1 MFQIFDRNSLVW
13 DQHLLNT
20 IHNKRALNFFM
31 PKGWRQFE
39 PLISALSK
47 FSKKIRQALEL
58 LGRYFLQTPHSFFIL
73 S

>member
-1 MFQIFDRNSLVW
+1 MFHIFDRNSLVW

-20 IHNKRALNFFM
+20 IHNKRALSFSM

-39 PLISALSK
+39 PLISGLSK
-47 FSKKIRQALEL
+47 FSKKIKQALEL
-58 LGRYFLQTPHSFFIL
+58 LEGIFWKPLIHFS

>member
-13 DQHLLNT
+13 YQPLSNT
-20 IHNKRALNFFM
+20 NHNKRALSFST

-47 FSKKIRQALEL
+47 FSKKIKQALEL
-58 LGRYFLQTPHSFFIL
+58 LEGIFWKPLIHFSY
-73 S
+73 